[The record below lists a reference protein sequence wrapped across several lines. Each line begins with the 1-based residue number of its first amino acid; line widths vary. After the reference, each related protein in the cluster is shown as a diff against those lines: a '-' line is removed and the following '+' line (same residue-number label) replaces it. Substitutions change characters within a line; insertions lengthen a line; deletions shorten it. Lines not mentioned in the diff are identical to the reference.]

1 MAFFQE
7 HSLLSVLQMGA
18 LQQVAISFIDNSI
31 DGLIAEKENKDKL
44 QSHVAVSCSTFIR
57 QW

>member
-1 MAFFQE
+1 
-7 HSLLSVLQMGA
+7 MGA

-44 QSHVAVSCSTFIR
+44 QSHMWLFPAAH
-57 QW
+57 